1 MAKWWYWILW
11 REYQGCAAQAYRFYA
26 SRRDA
31 MDAMNVFEHWSPEA
45 YYWIEQALFVTGDY
59 VAA

>member
-1 MAKWWYWILW
+1 
-11 REYQGCAAQAYRFYA
+11 
-26 SRRDA
+26 